1 MIITAKHRLESLMF
15 LPLLHADS
23 SDGGRRRVAVA
34 KNGPLE
40 QSPMIE

>member
-15 LPLLHADS
+15 LPLLHADG
-23 SDGGRRRVAVA
+23 SDSGRRRVVVA
-34 KNGPLE
+34 KNGSFE